1 METKKA
7 QVLRSLLYT
16 DVALVTGML
25 LVMVLMVLANFR
37 TLTGMLSAST
47 LYILAG
53 IACIGALSL
62 ASCVFPRL
70 HALHAVAAVGLL
82 LMYLVTQ
89 NFAYA
94 LRSQPLLLTILVL
107 NPIAVFVLSAFIDR
121 EEKRAP

>member
-1 METKKA
+1 VETKKSRI
-7 QVLRSLLYT
+7 LRSLLYT
-16 DVALVTGML
+16 DAVLVTGML

-62 ASCVFPRL
+62 TACVFRRL
-70 HALHAVAAVGLL
+70 HAMHAVAAVGLL
-82 LMYLVTQ
+82 LLYLVTQ

-94 LRSQPLLLTILVL
+94 LRSQPLLLAMLVL
-107 NPIAVFVLSAFIDR
+107 NPVAVFVLSAFIDR
-121 EEKRAP
+121 EEKRVP